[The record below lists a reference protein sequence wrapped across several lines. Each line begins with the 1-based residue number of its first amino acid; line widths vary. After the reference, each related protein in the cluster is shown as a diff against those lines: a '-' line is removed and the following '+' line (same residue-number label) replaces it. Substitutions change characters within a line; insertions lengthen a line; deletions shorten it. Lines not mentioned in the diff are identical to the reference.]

1 MSSSHGRARRAHPA
15 GARAPTAGGRE
26 SLSALEAELRRE
38 QERRQSVERRL
49 GRVEAQLAALRE
61 AIATAS
67 RAGLG
72 GADEVAPV
80 PAGPA
85 PRPRMI
91 ELARDRAS
99 QGEAYWLRRCEGFRV
114 FAETRL
120 LGTVEAV
127 RFGRHHDRPDTLILA
142 PSGPR
147 HRRLHVPVEAI
158 AEISPDEERITVSAD
173 PRAPRAARLRG
184 QLRAVGRRLRPGPG
198 EPTDEDDPVESLA
211 EPVAEA

>member
-1 MSSSHGRARRAHPA
+1 VSSSHGRARRAHPA
-15 GARAPTAGGRE
+15 GARVPTAGARE

-38 QERRQSVERRL
+38 QERRQWVERRL
-49 GRVEAQLAALRE
+49 GRVEAQLATMRQ

-67 RAGLG
+67 RAEAA
-72 GADEVAPV
+72 GADQVAS
-80 PAGPA
+80 GPA
-85 PRPRMI
+85 APAARHRVI
-91 ELARDRAS
+91 ELTRDRAS
-99 QGEAYWLRRCEGFRV
+99 QGDAYWLRRCEGFRV
-114 FAETRL
+114 FAESRV